1 MKNLIL
7 ILLLLFSGSAIF
19 AQNQDPS
26 SKRILGNWYSNT
38 NHNTKWSFTQDGKVY
53 NYVNNQMKVMYKYT
67 ISNSCQNFSDD
78 TAEFVTFRDKDGNE
92 FCFRINGINEN
103 KNGIL
108 SLTNLSN
115 MEQLTFINDASLK
128 KTQQQ

>member
-1 MKNLIL
+1 MRNLL
-7 ILLLLFSGSAIF
+7 FLLLFLISAPVVF

-38 NHNTKWSFTQDGKVY
+38 YRNTKWNFTQDGKVY
-53 NYVNNQMKVMYKYT
+53 NYNNNQMKVMYKYT
-67 ISNSCQNFSDD
+67 ISHSCQNFSDG
-78 TAEFVTFRDKDGNE
+78 TTEFVSLLDKDGNE

-115 MEQLTFINDASLK
+115 MQQLIFVNDANSK
-128 KTQQQ
+128 VVQ

>member
-1 MKNLIL
+1 MKK
-7 ILLLLFSGSAIF
+7 LLFVLSFLFFVSVIF

-26 SKRILGNWYSNT
+26 SKRILGNWYSKTNT
-38 NHNTKWSFTQDGKVY
+38 STKWVFTQDGKVY
-53 NYVNNQMKVMYKYT
+53 NYNNNQMKVMYKYT

-115 MEQLTFINDASLK
+115 MQQLIFVNDAGLK
-128 KTQQQ
+128 NNQ

>member
-1 MKNLIL
+1 MKK
-7 ILLLLFSGSAIF
+7 LLFIVPLLFFASAIF

-38 NHNTKWSFTQDGKVY
+38 NRNIKWIFTPDGKVY
-53 NYVNNQMKVMYKYT
+53 NYNNDRMSVMYKYT

-78 TAEFVTFRDKDGNE
+78 TAEFITLRDKDGNE
-92 FCFRINGINEN
+92 FCFRINAVNEN
-103 KNGIL
+103 KKGVL

-115 MEQLTFINDASLK
+115 MQPLVFVNDLNLK
-128 KTQQQ
+128 IAP